1 MKNKDKSSNNS
12 NSEPLQ
18 QYNVI
23 GSLVKNLNWIDNP
36 KKRSGDIFK
45 VVSRAD
51 VPMPHTV
58 GNACVEIIERTY
70 PYKYYEANLICFNRG
85 TYMVEGK
92 SVDDAKI
99 NAFKWWYDFV
109 IGFLNCP

>member
-1 MKNKDKSSNNS
+1 MNTVNKF
-12 NSEPLQ
+12 SE
-18 QYNVI
+18 NDFNATSHKTDVM

-36 KKRSGDIFK
+36 KKRSGDIYK

-58 GNACVEIIERTY
+58 GNACIEITEQTY
-70 PYKYYEANLICFNRG
+70 PHKYYEAKLWCFNQG

-92 SVDDAKI
+92 SVDEAKS
-99 NAFKWWYDFV
+99 NAFKWWSDFV